1 MSERCVLCRV
11 EGRVQGVFFR
21 ATTQEQARA
30 LGLRGYVRNLPDG
43 SVEVYACGEDG
54 ALEALRAWLWE
65 GPPYARVV
73 QVRCEE
79 ASPRAVTGFQVR

>member
-1 MSERCVLCRV
+1 MSEHCVLCRV

-43 SVEVYACGEDG
+43 SVEVYACGDRVAVET
-54 ALEALRAWLWE
+54 LSAWLWE
-65 GPPYARVV
+65 GPPYARVTR
-73 QVRCEE
+73 VRCEPAE
-79 ASPRAVTGFQVR
+79 PRAITGFHVR